1 MTVLLIGGRGQGKRM
16 LAARLFGLCDGDFLD
31 GEVCGLAGL
40 RETAALDRLHLLTRR
55 MLEQGESPAE
65 LLPSLIGKIVICDE
79 LGCGIVPIDR
89 ADEDWRECT
98 GRLCCD
104 LAAQADL
111 VIRVTAGLPQV
122 LKGVLPCA

>member
-1 MTVLLIGGRGQGKRM
+1 M
-16 LAARLFGLCDGDFLD
+16 LAARLFGLHDNDFLD
-31 GEVCGLAGL
+31 GSVCDSAEL
-40 RETAALDRLHLLTRR
+40 RETVALDKLHLLTRR
-55 MLEQGESPAE
+55 VLERGGNPAE
-65 LLPSLIGKIVICDE
+65 LLPALIGKIVICDE

-122 LKGVLPCA
+122 LKGVLPCD